1 MSNGSGSA
9 SVLMVC
15 LGNIC
20 RSPTAEGVFRSRVQ
34 AAGLT
39 ELIKVDSAGTSS
51 WHIGEP
57 PDGRSIRAAA
67 RRRYDLSR
75 QRARQVLESD
85 FEQFDYILAMD
96 RMNLHELNRRCPA
109 HLQHKLGLM
118 LDYGNTGHTEVP
130 DPYDG
135 GNDGF
140 ELVLDL
146 LESACDDLLARIRQ
160 AREL

>member
-1 MSNGSGSA
+1 MDTA
-9 SVLMVC
+9 VHPVKVLMVC

-34 AAGLT
+34 TSGLA
-39 ELIKVDSAGTSS
+39 EKIQVDSAGTSS

-67 RRRYDLSR
+67 QRRYDLSC
-75 QRARQVLESD
+75 QRARQVADQD
-85 FEQFDYILAMD
+85 FGDFDYILAMD
-96 RMNLHELNRRCPA
+96 QMNLNELVQRCPPQ
-109 HLQHKLGLM
+109 HRHKLGLM
-118 LDYGNTGHTEVP
+118 LDYGSTGYSSVP

-135 GNDGF
+135 GSDGF

-146 LESACDDLLARIRQ
+146 LEAACDDLLTHIRNT
-160 AREL
+160 RKI